1 MNIKCEHPVVLL
13 NPSIRKLSQYYDVL
27 CTPIGVIRL
36 VDKHLPNLS
45 KLYPKRCGVTPDTA
59 ANYVMCNESTGET
72 KPLYIVVPC
81 GRCILCR
88 SQKSN
93 ELAARCI
100 AETNRWGRVPYFI
113 TFTYAPKF
121 LPADGVVKADLQFF
135 FKRLRSR
142 LDYYGIEHELRYFAV
157 AEYGH
162 KTGRAHYHVILWNFP
177 DDKFSNVVR
186 VVTFL
191 ERCWSKFKIDPE
203 TGKRVKKLDSNG
215 NVVRRKNG
223 YPIFETEQIG
233 MIKVLPM
240 KEGAP
245 AYVTKYMRK
254 EPYIPQGK
262 NPTFT
267 LSSKRGGGIGR
278 QWIEQQKDVFTGSL
292 SCTSFEIT
300 DKVVSGKTF
309 HCPITPYVKQVL
321 LPSPSAKYPKKQYD
335 LCKTF
340 LNKISIFNDV
350 TTRFC
355 ELYKTDQFD
364 FGREIKRTYYEPFT
378 DLDSRPLWREALQR
392 VSFLGYSPER
402 DKCNYFSWL
411 RTIDDFNEYCYLLL
425 DEINNLALQVLDIP
439 DYTQYFCDRD
449 QFLNERGLYLQS
461 VADPNK
467 QIDVSFLV
475 ETAVRR
481 AHRNDWKDTF

>member
-13 NPSIRKLSQYYDVL
+13 NPLIKKLTREYDVIVS
-27 CTPIGVIRL
+27 PIGIIHL
-36 VDKHLPNLS
+36 ANHHLPELS
-45 KLYPKRCGVTPDTA
+45 KLYPRPCGVTPDTA
-59 ANYVMCNESTGET
+59 NNYVIVNESTGET

-81 GRCILCR
+81 GRCLLCH
-88 SQKSN
+88 N

-100 AETNRWGRVPYFI
+100 AETNRWQTVPYFI

-121 LPADGVVKADLQFF
+121 LPAEGVLKADLQFF

-177 DDKFSNVVR
+177 ADKFSNVDR
-186 VVTFL
+186 VVAFL
-191 ERCWSKFKIDPE
+191 ERCWSRFVIDPVS
-203 TGKRVKKLDSNG
+203 GKRVKMLDSQG

-223 YPIFETEQIG
+223 YPVFLTEQIG

-254 EPYIPQGK
+254 EPYVPAGK
-262 NPTFT
+262 NPVFQ
-267 LSSKRGGGIGR
+267 LSSRRGGGIGR
-278 QWIEQQKDVFTGSL
+278 QWIEEQRNVFTGSL
-292 SCTSFEIT
+292 SCVSLEIT
-300 DKVVSGKTF
+300 DKVISGKTF

-321 LPSPSAKYPKKQYD
+321 LPSPAAKYSKKQYD
-335 LCKTF
+335 LCKEF

-350 TTRFC
+350 TVRFN

-364 FGREIKRTYYEPFT
+364 FGRETKCDYYEPFT
-378 DLDSRPLWREALQR
+378 DLYSRPLWSEALKR
-392 VSFLGYSPER
+392 VSFLGFSPER
-402 DKCNYFSWL
+402 DKCNHFSWL
-411 RTIDDFNEYCYLLL
+411 RTINDFNEYTYLLL
-425 DEINNLALQVLDIP
+425 DDINNLALQVLGIP
-439 DYTQYFCDRD
+439 DYSSYFCERD
-449 QFLNERGLYLQS
+449 KFLNERGLYLQS
-461 VADPNK
+461 VADPNETV
-467 QIDVSFLV
+467 DVSLLV
-475 ETAVRR
+475 DKVRR
-481 AHRNDWKDTF
+481 NAHRNDWKDTF